1 MRDAIRGHQI
11 GTSDDI
17 TGNQRQSDAL
27 RGHHDAI
34 ETYPKVYERR
44 EGSGGGLA
52 ATNSVKGRRQLWS
65 SSLTPFLGKPS
76 TSVSFTPT
84 ITLPTSRPL
93 VAASEPAST

>member
-1 MRDAIRGHQI
+1 MRGDQH
-11 GTSDDI
+11 
-17 TGNQRQSDAL
+17 
-27 RGHHDAI
+27 AI

-52 ATNSVKGRRQLWS
+52 ATNRVKGRRQLWS
-65 SSLTPFLGKPS
+65 SSITPFLGKPS

-84 ITLPTSRPL
+84 MTLPTSRPL

>member
-1 MRDAIRGHQI
+1 MHSEAIREAPQTQSQAPRAVI
-11 GTSDDI
+11 R
-17 TGNQRQSDAL
+17 GN
-27 RGHHDAI
+27 HDAI

-84 ITLPTSRPL
+84 MTLPTSRPL